1 MFDEVLDQGA
11 AAIRWDLRIS
21 VAAGLLS
28 IVILTRLT
36 TSIRSKTALWR
47 SGDEKTPPILP
58 YFVPGLGNLLAFAF
72 DTKNLLSIIIEKYG
86 PNIPVRIRV
95 LNKKLHFISGSE
107 SVLAIFKG
115 SRDLTTAPA
124 SILVLQNAFGSPAS
138 TRHVFE
144 RDNTGVST
152 QPLEGSNDLEPH
164 NRIFAIT
171 HRSLHGHLQGIGL
184 KELATRF
191 MYFLEAELS
200 ALDIGH
206 DGWTAIPDFYDL
218 LKKSVFRAST
228 IALCGPTLFELNPE
242 LTDDFWEFDTH
253 IANLFKNLPRW
264 MIPRSFAVRD
274 KLKASIT
281 KWHLYAGERF
291 DHDDEG
297 LQKLEWEELFGTRL
311 MRSRQVEFAAI
322 DDYTEEG
329 AAASDLGMI
338 WGANAN
344 IVPMIG
350 WSMIDTLIR
359 PELLAQVREEISSI
373 AGSSAKGAD
382 IGVHMP
388 KLLANPLLQSI
399 YSEELRLRN
408 GVIIQRVPVVD
419 RFKIGNW
426 LFPKGDMIVASS
438 WHEQRDRSV
447 WNEGP
452 VKGEMHSVEDFW
464 AERFLVY
471 PNDPNSGPA
480 KPGRDT
486 KTKAKVAAKDED
498 NRPKFTTDSV
508 TGSYIPYGG
517 GTKICPGRFYAKQ
530 EAIGSMA
537 MFLTMF
543 DIELEKQDLPQP
555 NMEYFPFGV
564 VPPLG
569 TFPARMRRRKV

>member
-1 MFDEVLDQGA
+1 MFDEILDQGA
-11 AAIRWDLRIS
+11 AAFRWDLRIS

-28 IVILTRLT
+28 IVILTRAI
-36 TSIRSKTALWR
+36 TSIRSKIALWR

-58 YFVPGLGNLLAFAF
+58 YFLPGLGNLLAFAF

-95 LNKKLHFISGSE
+95 LNRKLHFISGSE

-124 SILVLQNAFGSPAS
+124 SILVLENAFGSPAS

-144 RDNTGVST
+144 RDNTGVFT
-152 QPLEGSNDLEPH
+152 QPLEGSNNLEPH
-164 NRIFAIT
+164 NRVFAIT
-171 HRSLHGHLQGIGL
+171 HRSLHGHLQGTGL

-200 ALDIGH
+200 ALDISH
-206 DGWTAIPDFYDL
+206 DEWTAVPDFYDL
-218 LKKSVFRAST
+218 LKKSVFKAST

-253 IANLFKNLPRW
+253 IAKLFKNLPRW
-264 MIPRSFAVRD
+264 LIPRSFAVRD
-274 KLKASIT
+274 KLKASIS
-281 KWHLYAGERF
+281 KWHVYAGERF
-291 DHDDEG
+291 DHGDEA
-297 LQKLEWEELFGTRL
+297 LQNLEWEELFGTRL
-311 MRSRQVEFAAI
+311 MRTRQTDFASIDGYNEEAI
-322 DDYTEEG
+322 
-329 AAASDLGMI
+329 AASDLGMI

-359 PELLAQVREEISSI
+359 PELLTQVREEISSI
-373 AGSSAKGAD
+373 AGASAKGAN

-419 RFKIGNW
+419 NFKIGNW
-426 LFPKGDMIVASS
+426 KFPKGDMIVTSS

-452 VKGEMHSVEDFW
+452 AMEHSVEEFW

-480 KPGRDT
+480 KPGRDSKS
-486 KTKAKVAAKDED
+486 KTKSTVKDGD
-498 NRPKFTTDSV
+498 NSPKFTTDSV

-530 EAIGSMA
+530 EAIGAMA

-543 DIELEKQDLPQP
+543 DIELEKNDLPQP

-564 VPPLG
+564 VPPVG